1 MNSISSSISIEGIT
15 KNGFV
20 LPKGYSWD
28 IKKENGM
35 KEGKITV
42 RNIMGMI
49 YAVLSYKED
58 KLNGLCYFYNG
69 GVLIE
74 KITYVNDIA
83 EGWSCEIDKEGKETW
98 FIYKNGNKMSRLVKC
113 DELEGFLNEIALDSN
128 NLISICQY
136 NEEHMKNGKC
146 YLYESNSIR
155 KIVRYENGKEMDC
168 FKKFNGNEM
177 TEYDK
182 EENECYKGG
191 YEDCLKNDYPRNGK
205 GSELK
210 DGECVY
216 VGNWKNNKREGSGKS
231 IINDFT
237 YYEGE
242 WKENVPD
249 GEGKLNDEN
258 GKLKY
263 KGNWVKGQLK
273 LNENEWFDYVS
284 GKIMK
289 KGNMEMKP
297 YVVESKPVEIIKM
310 SISTGDELMSLL
322 NDSERRMNVN
332 ELVIEE
338 GCGNEL
344 KIDLKICGFY
354 HLKKLV
360 VKKNSLKNLNS
371 LVISN
376 DSELE
381 SIEIED
387 GEPYDIENQTYYAPF
402 ENVKIVEIS
411 SIF

>member
-1 MNSISSSISIEGIT
+1 MNTISSSISIEGIT

-28 IKKENGM
+28 VKKENGM

-191 YEDCLKNDYPRNGK
+191 YEDCLKNDYPRNGE
-205 GSELK
+205 GSELI

-231 IINDFT
+231 IINDFI
-237 YYEGE
+237 YYEGG
-242 WKENVPD
+242 WKEDVPD
-249 GEGKLNDEN
+249 GEGK
-258 GKLKY
+258 
-263 KGNWVKGQLK
+263 
-273 LNENEWFDYVS
+273 
-284 GKIMK
+284 
-289 KGNMEMKP
+289 
-297 YVVESKPVEIIKM
+297 
-310 SISTGDELMSLL
+310 
-322 NDSERRMNVN
+322 
-332 ELVIEE
+332 
-338 GCGNEL
+338 
-344 KIDLKICGFY
+344 
-354 HLKKLV
+354 
-360 VKKNSLKNLNS
+360 
-371 LVISN
+371 
-376 DSELE
+376 
-381 SIEIED
+381 
-387 GEPYDIENQTYYAPF
+387 
-402 ENVKIVEIS
+402 
-411 SIF
+411 